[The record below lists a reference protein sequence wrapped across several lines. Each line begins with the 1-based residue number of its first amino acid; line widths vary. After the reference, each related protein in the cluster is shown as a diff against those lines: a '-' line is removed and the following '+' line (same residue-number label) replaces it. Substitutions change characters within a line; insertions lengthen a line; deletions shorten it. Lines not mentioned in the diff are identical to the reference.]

1 MFAANEPGF
10 VYDNNDLSTL
20 FADAGGFAAA
30 SVNGPVGLQLDKR
43 FSLAQGADARA
54 NGAIALVGTATAA
67 TYNAGTGV
75 GSVTRAA
82 DASNQSFIQFS
93 GLTANTWYRFQF
105 SVISAT
111 LNIRQGTQAGAA
123 FVSPPANHLTSVWC
137 LSSATGTIALTA
149 AANATTATFTL
160 ASMHS
165 VAGAHRYQGTSA
177 ARPTLRGTPTGPD
190 TLGDAG
196 SFASPTGWTAP
207 VAGAAISG
215 GTLNFNGIT
224 SISNGATITSY
235 TPVPAPVVG
244 RVYRIVYTITAG
256 TTLSLSVNY
265 GGTVGTARNLA
276 GTYTEYLTATSTAG
290 LVITARSADGAR
302 TGALDN
308 ITVYDV
314 TADVVAAPYGM
325 QFDGVDD
332 GMIAATQDFTGT
344 DAMTLCMGIRK
355 LSDSTAAIPVEF
367 GVSTST
373 ADGSFGVFAPSSGGG
388 NNIRYSSRG
397 TATASAS
404 IAAIAPITL
413 VMTGTSDISADS
425 CVLRINGAQVASA
438 AADQGTGNY
447 TAQVIYFSRRAG
459 ISLPFNGL
467 DYGGVCLG
475 RTATAAELSSIERFV
490 GTRTG
495 VEA

>member
-1 MFAANEPGF
+1 
-10 VYDNNDLSTL
+10 
-20 FADAGGFAAA
+20 
-30 SVNGPVGLQLDKR
+30 
-43 FSLAQGADARA
+43 
-54 NGAIALVGTATAA
+54 
-67 TYNAGTGV
+67 
-75 GSVTRAA
+75 
-82 DASNQSFIQFS
+82 
-93 GLTANTWYRFQF
+93 
-105 SVISAT
+105 
-111 LNIRQGTQAGAA
+111 
-123 FVSPPANHLTSVWC
+123 
-137 LSSATGTIALTA
+137 
-149 AANATTATFTL
+149 
-160 ASMHS
+160 
-165 VAGAHRYQGTSA
+165 
-177 ARPTLRGTPTGPD
+177 
-190 TLGDAG
+190 
-196 SFASPTGWTAP
+196 
-207 VAGAAISG
+207 
-215 GTLNFNGIT
+215 
-224 SISNGATITSY
+224 
-235 TPVPAPVVG
+235 
-244 RVYRIVYTITAG
+244 
-256 TTLSLSVNY
+256 
-265 GGTVGTARNLA
+265 
-276 GTYTEYLTATSTAG
+276 
-290 LVITARSADGAR
+290 
-302 TGALDN
+302 
-308 ITVYDV
+308 
-314 TADVVAAPYGM
+314 
-325 QFDGVDD
+325 
-332 GMIAATQDFTGT
+332 
-344 DAMTLCMGIRK
+344 MGIRK